1 MNAQFS
7 FYFILIVSANIVGI
21 DTVVLI
27 NLKYRVSGILGAKL
41 ILPVNEIKII
51 YANLRPKMLYRR
63 VIGVQRE
70 SCFLGLVIR
79 NRRQTQM
86 RLLLFLQ

>member
-1 MNAQFS
+1 M
-7 FYFILIVSANIVGI
+7 

-27 NLKYRVSGILGAKL
+27 NFKYRVSGILGAKL
-41 ILPVNEIKII
+41 ILPVNQVKIV
-51 YANLRPKMLYRR
+51 YANLCPKMFYRR
-63 VIGVQRE
+63 VVGVERE
-70 SCFLGLVIR
+70 SCFLGLAIR